1 MHKFPKQLI
10 YLVFGVLIFLTIG
23 PPTVFGQQR
32 PLKVGL
38 ALSGGGARGASH
50 VGVLK
55 VLEREHI
62 PIDYIAG
69 TSFGALVGGFYALGY
84 SAAEIEQIFFGQD
97 WNEIFSDAPERRLE
111 PLFER
116 KNARYQVNLS
126 FRGWIP
132 DLPTGLW
139 EGQRLRETLNE
150 LTTKQMLAAQYDFD
164 KLPIP
169 FRAVAT
175 NLIDGK
181 AYIFQRGRMSEA
193 LRASIAIPML
203 FTPVEKD
210 GMLLADGGLLNNLP
224 TDIVRNMGADI
235 VIAVDVTS
243 PLKDKDEI
251 QTFLDVMD
259 QSISLSMRYSVEEN
273 RKLANLLLEPDLED
287 YNYSDFTKMPEIMKL
302 GEEEAEKRLADVKA
316 LVAGIP
322 PRLYQSIATEKP
334 IMIIDVVSF
343 QGLKN
348 VTPRQMRREIKLHL
362 GEAVDLSMLTE
373 NLRRLFATQLFKSVD
388 YELENIG
395 ENKYLLTYILKEAPL
410 NTLGSSIRYDND
422 YQFVA
427 LAELTARQ
435 LFNTSTSLTLST
447 QFGGLENHSA
457 ALRFTPA
464 ALPFFFIEPKVQ
476 AWKRERQDIRDEQL
490 VDKYTD
496 NRLGGQLL
504 LGSYFFRQLEISAGY
519 RFERASISGGT
530 FPNSQEEE
538 DSLGGLTLRF
548 HRDSLDH
555 PEFARSG
562 VELNF
567 QVDKLSESLGGDLN
581 YSKYQF
587 DYERYLTISNKST
600 LQVNVAAGY
609 SRGSVPFY
617 DRFYLGGYTFSE
629 GGSRHLL
636 GFKTDELIAA
646 QMAILGASYRRLIYN
661 QPLGFVKRAYLKG
674 FYNAVYFSERL
685 QSPYQFNL
693 LNGAGIGLALDTM
706 IGPIRITGGWGE
718 GGRFNFHLSVGPAY

>member
-10 YLVFGVLIFLTIG
+10 YLVFGILIFLTIG

-224 TDIVRNMGADI
+224 TNIVRNMGADI
-235 VIAVDVTS
+235 VIAVN
-243 PLKDKDEI
+243 LKFAEYRYGFSHVPRNARI
-251 QTFLDVMD
+251 Q
-259 QSISLSMRYSVEEN
+259 
-273 RKLANLLLEPDLED
+273 
-287 YNYSDFTKMPEIMKL
+287 
-302 GEEEAEKRLADVKA
+302 AE
-316 LVAGIP
+316 
-322 PRLYQSIATEKP
+322 
-334 IMIIDVVSF
+334 
-343 QGLKN
+343 
-348 VTPRQMRREIKLHL
+348 
-362 GEAVDLSMLTE
+362 
-373 NLRRLFATQLFKSVD
+373 
-388 YELENIG
+388 
-395 ENKYLLTYILKEAPL
+395 
-410 NTLGSSIRYDND
+410 
-422 YQFVA
+422 
-427 LAELTARQ
+427 
-435 LFNTSTSLTLST
+435 
-447 QFGGLENHSA
+447 
-457 ALRFTPA
+457 
-464 ALPFFFIEPKVQ
+464 
-476 AWKRERQDIRDEQL
+476 
-490 VDKYTD
+490 
-496 NRLGGQLL
+496 
-504 LGSYFFRQLEISAGY
+504 
-519 RFERASISGGT
+519 
-530 FPNSQEEE
+530 
-538 DSLGGLTLRF
+538 
-548 HRDSLDH
+548 
-555 PEFARSG
+555 
-562 VELNF
+562 
-567 QVDKLSESLGGDLN
+567 
-581 YSKYQF
+581 
-587 DYERYLTISNKST
+587 
-600 LQVNVAAGY
+600 
-609 SRGSVPFY
+609 
-617 DRFYLGGYTFSE
+617 
-629 GGSRHLL
+629 
-636 GFKTDELIAA
+636 
-646 QMAILGASYRRLIYN
+646 
-661 QPLGFVKRAYLKG
+661 
-674 FYNAVYFSERL
+674 
-685 QSPYQFNL
+685 FNL
-693 LNGAGIGLALDTM
+693 
-706 IGPIRITGGWGE
+706 
-718 GGRFNFHLSVGPAY
+718 